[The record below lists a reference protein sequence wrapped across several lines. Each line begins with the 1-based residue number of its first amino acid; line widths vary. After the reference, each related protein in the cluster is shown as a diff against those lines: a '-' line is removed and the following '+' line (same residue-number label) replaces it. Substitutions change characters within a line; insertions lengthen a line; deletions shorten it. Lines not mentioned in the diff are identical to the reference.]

1 MNFETMT
8 REELVEYIKSLN
20 EEQNGKYGLIWDK
33 EKEPEKIVTDCD
45 KKIPVLKE
53 IKEREIKNNGQEN
66 ILIEGDNFHSLTIL
80 NYTHK
85 EKVDI
90 IYIDPPYNTGH
101 KDFKYNDHF
110 VDSEDGYRHSKWLNF
125 MEKRLKLAR
134 NLLKDSGVIFISI
147 DDNEHAQL
155 KLLCDKIFDTNNCL
169 GILPTIMNLKGNQD
183 EFAFA
188 GTHEYTL
195 VYAKNKQSCE
205 FGQFD
210 VDEEEIEKDWEQDDI
225 GYYKKGATLRAT
237 GTDADRV
244 KRPYMFYPILIKDDY
259 IDMIEKDEY
268 KKLYDANT
276 KKFNDKYLEEI
287 KKKYEDKG
295 YYVLIPMQPDGGYG
309 RWRWGFDNMY
319 ANKHEVIVNTNGGY
333 SLYKKQRPTLGDI
346 PSRKPKSLF
355 YKAEY
360 SSGNGTSQIT
370 NMFGKKVFDNPKP
383 IELIKDFIYIG
394 SRNKDALIL
403 DFFAGSGTT
412 GHAVLEL
419 NQKDNGKRKFILCT
433 NNENNICD
441 EVTYP
446 RIEKV
451 INGYVD
457 AKGKEVKGI
466 PSNLKYYK
474 TDFVDNTN
482 NRDQLY
488 YDLTEKCIPMLC
500 LKEDCFEQISVTSEY
515 MIFSNISKTK
525 YTCIY
530 FDIFG
535 NLEQDFINKLENID
549 EDKVIYKFSLG
560 DYVDE
565 TPFKN
570 VKNYIIE
577 AIPYKIVELYR
588 KLVKLSKE
596 EI

>member
-1 MNFETMT
+1 MT

-53 IKEREIKNNGQEN
+53 IKAREIKNNGQEN

-244 KRPYMFYPILIKDDY
+244 KRPYMFFASTNGSCLTEEMKNWFIIHKDRICLGLSLDGTPQMNY
-259 IDMIEKDEY
+259 T
-268 KKLYDANT
+268 NR
-276 KKFNDKYLEEI
+276 
-287 KKKYEDKG
+287 G
-295 YYVLIPMQPDGGYG
+295 YYIPD
-309 RWRWGFDNMY
+309 D
-319 ANKHEVIVNTNGGY
+319 V
-333 SLYKKQRPTLGDI
+333 
-346 PSRKPKSLF
+346 
-355 YKAEY
+355 
-360 SSGNGTSQIT
+360 
-370 NMFGKKVFDNPKP
+370 
-383 IELIKDFIYIG
+383 
-394 SRNKDALIL
+394 L
-403 DFFAGSGTT
+403 DFFVTTWPHQSVKMTISPNTISNIGDGIIFAHKKGFEVSVNLAYGINWDKKLVPIYEQELRKVLQFYLDNPNIKPCSIFDKTVKEIFYTTPLKRFCGAGKQLKAFDIDGNMYPCHVFGPNTLNISDWEKIKQLDLSHDEDLFIDKECT
-412 GHAVLEL
+412 GCPIQRICPTCHGMNYLERGDVGKRDKRLCPFIKTEKKLLCLYLKETILQKDINELNETDYLEL
-419 NQKDNGKRKFILCT
+419 S
-433 NNENNICD
+433 
-441 EVTYP
+441 
-446 RIEKV
+446 
-451 INGYVD
+451 
-457 AKGKEVKGI
+457 AVKKLL
-466 PSNLKYYK
+466 S
-474 TDFVDNTN
+474 
-482 NRDQLY
+482 
-488 YDLTEKCIPMLC
+488 DL
-500 LKEDCFEQISVTSEY
+500 
-515 MIFSNISKTK
+515 
-525 YTCIY
+525 
-530 FDIFG
+530 
-535 NLEQDFINKLENID
+535 
-549 EDKVIYKFSLG
+549 
-560 DYVDE
+560 
-565 TPFKN
+565 
-570 VKNYIIE
+570 
-577 AIPYKIVELYR
+577 
-588 KLVKLSKE
+588 
-596 EI
+596 

>member
-1 MNFETMT
+1 
-8 REELVEYIKSLN
+8 
-20 EEQNGKYGLIWDK
+20 
-33 EKEPEKIVTDCD
+33 
-45 KKIPVLKE
+45 
-53 IKEREIKNNGQEN
+53 
-66 ILIEGDNFHSLTIL
+66 
-80 NYTHK
+80 
-85 EKVDI
+85 
-90 IYIDPPYNTGH
+90 
-101 KDFKYNDHF
+101 
-110 VDSEDGYRHSKWLNF
+110 
-125 MEKRLKLAR
+125 
-134 NLLKDSGVIFISI
+134 
-147 DDNEHAQL
+147 
-155 KLLCDKIFDTNNCL
+155 
-169 GILPTIMNLKGNQD
+169 
-183 EFAFA
+183 
-188 GTHEYTL
+188 
-195 VYAKNKQSCE
+195 
-205 FGQFD
+205 
-210 VDEEEIEKDWEQDDI
+210 
-225 GYYKKGATLRAT
+225 
-237 GTDADRV
+237 
-244 KRPYMFYPILIKDDY
+244 
-259 IDMIEKDEY
+259 
-268 KKLYDANT
+268 
-276 KKFNDKYLEEI
+276 
-287 KKKYEDKG
+287 
-295 YYVLIPMQPDGGYG
+295 
-309 RWRWGFDNMY
+309 
-319 ANKHEVIVNTNGGY
+319 
-333 SLYKKQRPTLGDI
+333 
-346 PSRKPKSLF
+346 
-355 YKAEY
+355 
-360 SSGNGTSQIT
+360 
-370 NMFGKKVFDNPKP
+370 MFGKKVFDNPKP

-525 YTCIY
+525 YTCVY